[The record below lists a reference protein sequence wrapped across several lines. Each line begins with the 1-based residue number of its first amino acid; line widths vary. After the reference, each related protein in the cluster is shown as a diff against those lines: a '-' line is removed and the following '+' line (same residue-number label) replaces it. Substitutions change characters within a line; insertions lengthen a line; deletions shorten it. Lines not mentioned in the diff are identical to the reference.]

1 MSDSAII
8 ASMIDI
14 EAERYF
20 AENLDYRISAEEAY
34 EKCIEFCDTELSDAF
49 KTIREVILQA
59 NREYGY
65 SVAEIL
71 NDMVIPSLDAE
82 VTK

>member
-1 MSDSAII
+1 MSDAAVI
-8 ASMIDI
+8 ASMIDM

-20 AENLDYRISAEEAY
+20 AESLDYRRSAEEAY
-34 EKCIEFCDTELSDAF
+34 DECMEFCDAELNDAF

-59 NREYGY
+59 KKEYGY

-71 NDMVIPSLDAE
+71 NEMVIPSLEAE
-82 VTK
+82 VLR